1 MIISNCSDLDGQD
14 IGRRLRRA
22 CHTPMRLY
30 YSHRGRDIYT
40 PIRIQYHKNNEK
52 RSITRVVF
60 GGDDEEVA
68 LILHGIRI
76 DRGRST
82 MSRGMGLSGHA
93 GEVPDHD
100 GELPQGYE
108 RVRAGERIGG
118 RRKGG

>member
-1 MIISNCSDLDGQD
+1 LDDDYDEPATPPCAYIIRTGVETYIL
-14 IGRRLRRA
+14 
-22 CHTPMRLY
+22 LY
-30 YSHRGRDIYT
+30 
-40 PIRIQYHKNNEK
+40 IRIQYHKNNEK

-82 MSRGMGLSGHA
+82 MSRGMGRSGHA